1 MIVVKTSRPGK
12 YASSW
17 GLEKLTNVVFLTP
30 HLSSADLSPV
40 LTMKRK
46 LRNVPLEKKSIHDQ

>member
-12 YASSW
+12 YASSQPLQNW
-17 GLEKLTNVVFLTP
+17 LDVVFLAP
-30 HLSSADLSPV
+30 HLSPADLSPV

-46 LRNVPLEKKSIHDQ
+46 L